1 MATGGTGMGEDK
13 EGNSRGV
20 RECFVVLI
28 AVLAVGCSSR
38 AQMTVEAEA
47 AAREAAVKNKQEIVR
62 SSVKY
67 QKEYLLFAGDQ
78 IEVLTWRNPEV
89 TRTVTIRPDGYI
101 SLPLLQEVK
110 AGGLTPAE
118 LAASVTK
125 AYSGRLLNPE
135 VTVIPVQVRQPTVYV
150 LGDVR
155 NPGAFPARQAVT
167 ALQALAAAGGALR
180 SGWESETV
188 VIRLS
193 QDGYLEATPVG
204 GRGGGEWF
212 LTDQVG
218 PYRLLG
224 NTPLQPD
231 DIVFVPETGRSQL
244 FRALADILIP
254 FQIYM
259 NYRLIE
265 TTLK

>member
-1 MATGGTGMGEDK
+1 MTQETEA
-13 EGNSRGV
+13 
-20 RECFVVLI
+20 
-28 AVLAVGCSSR
+28 LAH
-38 AQMTVEAEA
+38 EA
-47 AAREAAVKNKQEIVR
+47 AARNTQQIVR

-67 QKEYLLFAGDQ
+67 QKEYLLYAGDQ
-78 IEVLTWRNPEV
+78 IEVLVWRNPEV

-110 AGGLTPAE
+110 AGGLTPGE

-135 VTVIPVQVRQPTVYV
+135 ITVIPVQVRQPTVYV

-155 NPGAFPARQAVT
+155 NPGAIPIRQAVT
-167 ALQALAAAGGALR
+167 AVQALAAAGGALR

-188 VIRLS
+188 IIRLS
-193 QDGYLEATPVG
+193 QDGYLEAVPIG
-204 GRGGGEWF
+204 GQRSGEWF
-212 LTDQVG
+212 FTDQVG